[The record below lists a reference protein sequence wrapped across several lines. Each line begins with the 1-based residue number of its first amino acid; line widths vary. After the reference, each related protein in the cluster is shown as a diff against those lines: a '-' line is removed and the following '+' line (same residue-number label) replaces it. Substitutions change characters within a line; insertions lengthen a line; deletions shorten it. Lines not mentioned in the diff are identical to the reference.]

1 MSAVSAS
8 DPPMRGNRLRI
19 AELLEAGLDDD
30 ALVAETGLSMS
41 RVRALRREVGV
52 VYYGGPRRP
61 TAEDEARILE
71 LLEDGWPWPEI
82 QAETGWNVTVIR
94 RVSGNTGMLSRNGNA
109 YAAVLRWAHKR
120 HAALSDSIERLPLP
134 PG

>member
-1 MSAVSAS
+1 
-8 DPPMRGNRLRI
+8 MRGNRARI
-19 AELLEAGLDDD
+19 AELVKAGLDDE
-30 ALVAETGLSMS
+30 ALVAETGLSLG

-61 TAEDEARILE
+61 TAEDEEHIRERLGE
-71 LLEDGWPWPEI
+71 GWPWVEI
-82 QAETGWNVTVIR
+82 KAETGWGIDVIR
-94 RVSGNTGMLSRNGNA
+94 RVSGNSGMLSRNGNA